1 MGGCHSYIMKE
12 LLYYCVLCI
21 YLSTHNHV
29 YRELK
34 VAVQRCRLDR
44 RRIEAA
50 HLQFAV
56 LQVSLWYQLDL
67 NKLPL
72 HSNTDSTL
80 SDVVREYHG
89 LFMAHYAS

>member
-1 MGGCHSYIMKE
+1 M
-12 LLYYCVLCI
+12 LCI
-21 YLSTHNHV
+21 YFLIASTHNHV

-44 RRIEAA
+44 KRIEAA

-67 NKLPL
+67 NKLAL
-72 HSNTDSTL
+72 HSDTDSTL
-80 SDVVREYHG
+80 SDVVKEYHG
-89 LFMAHYAS
+89 IFMAHYAS